1 MIVLRS
7 ALRLC
12 VWLFGF
18 NDKIFC
24 IDNTLT
30 PAFGTKQRKSYQFC
44 LPQYLQA
51 RLGTAPRT

>member
-18 NDKIFC
+18 DDKIFC

-30 PAFGTKQRKSYQFC
+30 PAFGTKQRKGY
-44 LPQYLQA
+44 
-51 RLGTAPRT
+51 